1 MAQSRRSEAPTLRR
15 VLVALV
21 VALAATV
28 AACNG
33 DEPAEDPVD
42 KGDTPAADLP
52 DWIVEVHPA
61 PGAEVTAIPAVQV
74 DHEEV
79 DPTREVRLS
88 INDVDVTAYAAETSP
103 GLIEYDPEAELDP
116 DIAAEAPAPVELEPG
131 EHVAVVELYEVEPDK
146 FKETGDPDYE
156 VVEQLDEFEWTFT
169 IQ

>member
-1 MAQSRRSEAPTLRR
+1 MVQFHRHEGSARRRA
-15 VLVALV
+15 LVALV
-21 VALAATV
+21 VGLVMTV
-28 AACNG
+28 AACND

-42 KGDTPAADLP
+42 EGDTPAADLP

-61 PGAEVTAIPAVQV
+61 PGAEVTAVPAVQV

-88 INDVDVTAYAAETSP
+88 INDVDVTAYAADTSP
-103 GLIEYDPEAELDP
+103 GLIEYDPEAGLDP
-116 DIAAEAPAPVELEPG
+116 DIAAEDPAPVELEPG
-131 EHVAVVELYEVEPDK
+131 EHVAMVELYEVEPDK
-146 FKETGDPDYE
+146 FEETGDPEYE